1 MKRLIEGL
9 RRYERTQ
16 RSQYSERFARLA
28 GGQSPLALFVTCADS
43 RVVPNLI
50 ASAEPGDLFT
60 LRNIANLVPRYD
72 GGSDDSVAAAV
83 VYAVEVLGISDIVV
97 CGHSGCGGMQAL
109 LRDPPDDKH
118 LRQWLEHGKPALE
131 HWRASQ
137 ALDSSLPIHDQLSQ
151 ASALYQLGNL
161 ATYPSVRSR
170 LERGEID
177 LHAWWFDIASASLL
191 AYSEQHGHYVPAITE
206 EEHRPLPTPFL
217 PAAANAA
224 SRPPKA
230 PSPAAR

>member
-72 GGSDDSVAAAV
+72 VGSDDSVAAAV
-83 VYAVEVLGISDIVV
+83 VYAVDVLGVSDIVV

-131 HWRASQ
+131 HWRASK
-137 ALDSSLPIHDQLSQ
+137 AFDASLPIHDQLSQ

-161 ATYPSVRSR
+161 ATYPSVKAR
-170 LERGEID
+170 LERGEIN

-191 AYSEQHGHYVPAITE
+191 AYSEEQGHYVPVLTDE
-206 EEHRPLPTPFL
+206 EPRPLRAPFL
-217 PAAANAA
+217 PGARA
-224 SRPPKA
+224 PQPKA
-230 PSPAAR
+230 PPPAAR